1 MKKTLLA
8 PNFGKDFIEIEGITM
23 NLWNFINRLE
33 ES

>member
-23 NLWNFINRLE
+23 NLRNFINRLE